1 MEATTVRIS
10 WGFSCYNIAWIYLW
24 EIVLASE
31 DKQDENDITV
41 FVTVLQVCNII
52 CRNKLPCRAVGGW
65 CGGWWVGG
73 IYFWCWQTDRH
84 LNRCACRYN
93 RVNTTFYI
101 CRYLN
106 VKEPENYAFLCYNA
120 FFGFTSLFLFWYH
133 KLEVVW
139 HSLIGFLVQC
149 ETLRMYLCWSL
160 CTLYWHAYQVRVT
173 VGDSCLRFCVCVT
186 SFERWLTPLCFFSFS
201 SPVQVMGKESR
212 DRAAEGNPGYTFH
225 CTFTIVSF

>member
-1 MEATTVRIS
+1 MLLFLTHSQRYNANIKTNWYFTEKKAVGRGVEATARQTYSYGLTDR
-10 WGFSCYNIAWIYLW
+10 
-24 EIVLASE
+24 
-31 DKQDENDITV
+31 
-41 FVTVLQVCNII
+41 
-52 CRNKLPCRAVGGW
+52 
-65 CGGWWVGG
+65 
-73 IYFWCWQTDRH
+73 CWQADRH

-173 VGDSCLRFCVCVT
+173 VGDSCLRCCVCVT

-201 SPVQVMGKESR
+201 SPVQVVGKESR